1 MPPSSYDRLTALDN
15 SFLLLERDN
24 AYMHVASTQIYD
36 GSALRD
42 RGSSIGLDQ
51 LRKLT
56 AASLHR
62 IPRYRQKLSWI
73 PFQNRAVWR
82 DDDRFNIDYHIRH
95 TALPRPGTDAQL
107 KRLSA
112 RIMQQHLD
120 RSRPLWEL
128 WLVDGLE
135 NDRFA
140 VISKAHHCMIDGV
153 SGVDLLK
160 ILMSPTPEQEIPT
173 EPLYVPRPG
182 PSGIDLLRD
191 ELTRRLRLPFDA
203 FQDIRHFVDEAQ
215 DVRRELLVRARALA
229 ETLGTTLSRT
239 SETPFNQTIGPHRR
253 FDWITMDL
261 EEVKRIHRTLGGS
274 LNDVVLSIATGAI
287 RRFLQHRRVDPD
299 DIEFRIM
306 APVSVRSENEG
317 GTLGN
322 RVSAWLLD
330 LPVDKSD
337 PRARLDAIRTR
348 TSELKKS
355 KQAVAASMLTQAA
368 DWGSSTLLALG
379 ARNVTRMLPFNMVIT
394 NVPGPQLP
402 LYTLG
407 AQMLEVFPHV
417 PLLDNLG
424 LGIALMSYDG
434 KLCWGFNADYDL
446 VPDLAD
452 FLKYINASYEELHAL
467 VEAVTVR
474 RADETPAAKV
484 VEPVSISPVEEV
496 SSDDPGGLTSP
507 RAKLQS
513 VSRVDPS

>member
-36 GSALRD
+36 GSAFRD
-42 RGSSIGLDQ
+42 RGGSIGIDQ
-51 LRKLT
+51 LQKLT

-82 DDDRFNIDYHIRH
+82 DDDRFNIDYHLRH
-95 TALPRPGTDAQL
+95 AALPRPGTDAQL

-135 NDRFA
+135 GDRFA
-140 VISKAHHCMIDGV
+140 IISKAHHCMIDGV

-160 ILMSPTPEQEIPT
+160 ILMSPTPEQEIPA

-182 PSGIDLLRD
+182 PSGTDLLRD
-191 ELTRRLRLPFDA
+191 ELTRRMRLPFDA
-203 FQDIRHFVDEAQ
+203 FQDIRHFADEAQ

-229 ETLGTTLSRT
+229 DTLGTTFTRT
-239 SETPFNQTIGPHRR
+239 SETPFNQPIGPHRR
-253 FDWITMDL
+253 FDWTTMDL
-261 EEVKRIHRTLGGS
+261 EEVKRIRRTLGGS
-274 LNDVVLSIATGAI
+274 LNDVVLSIATGAV

-299 DIEFRIM
+299 GIDFRIM

-330 LPVDKSD
+330 LPIDKAD
-337 PRARLDAIRTR
+337 PRDRLDAIRAR
-348 TSELKKS
+348 TSELKES

-407 AQMLEVFPHV
+407 ARMLEVFPHV
-417 PLLDNLG
+417 PLVDNLG

-452 FLKYINASYEELHAL
+452 FLQDINDSYEELRGL

-474 RADETPAAKV
+474 RADETPAANV
-484 VEPVSISPVEEV
+484 VAPARVSAVEEV
-496 SSDDPGGLTSP
+496 PSDSPGNLASP

-513 VSRVDPS
+513 VSPVDPS